1 MERQGKSDGGSE
13 RPGEFELIETLFA
26 PLTAKAAGAYALKD
40 DAALYSAQPGYETVL
55 TVDAMVEGVH
65 FLSEDPP
72 EDISRKLLRVNLSD
86 LAAKG
91 AVPKGYLLVAG
102 WRRDTPLEWIK
113 KFCAGLSR
121 DQEVFDVSL
130 WGGDTVVTPGPLTFS
145 LTAVGEVPSG
155 RMIHRSGAR
164 AGDAIYVTGTI
175 GDSALGLMMLQ
186 GGLDIPDEGQAAH
199 LASRYRRPEPRTT
212 FGPRLCGVAHAALDV
227 SDGLMADLG
236 HICEVSGTGAR
247 IELDLVPLSEAARA
261 ALGRR
266 PGLVE
271 QIASGG
277 DDYEILFTIAPERAA
292 AVAAIA
298 REAGVPATRIGTIL
312 ERSEGVTA
320 VDASGNRIPLKQ
332 LGYRHF

>member
-1 MERQGKSDGGSE
+1 MERREKPDQGNE

-26 PLTAKAAGAYALKD
+26 PLTEKAAGAYALKD
-40 DAALYSAQPGYETVL
+40 DAALYSAAPGCETVL
-55 TVDAMVEGVH
+55 TVDALVEGVH
-65 FLSEDPP
+65 FLPDDPP

-91 AVPKGYLLVAG
+91 AAPKGYLLVAA
-102 WRRDTPLEWIK
+102 WRTDTPLEWIR
-113 KFCAGLSR
+113 KFSAGLAR
-121 DQEVFDVSL
+121 DQEVFGVSL

-145 LTAVGEVPSG
+145 ITAVGEVPSG
-155 RMIHRSGAR
+155 CMIRRGGAR

-175 GDSALGLMMLQ
+175 GDGALGLLMLQ
-186 GGLDIPDEGQAAH
+186 GGLAVPDEEQAAH
-199 LASRYRRPEPRTT
+199 LAGRYRKPEPRTT
-212 FGPRLCGVAHAALDV
+212 FGPRLCGIAHAALDV

-247 IELDLVPLSEAARA
+247 IELGRVPLSEAARA
-261 ALGRR
+261 ALDRQ

-271 QIASGG
+271 RIAGGG
-277 DDYEILFTIAPERAA
+277 DDYEILFTVPPERAE

-298 REAGVPATRIGTIL
+298 RETGVPATRIGTIL
-312 ERSEGVTA
+312 ERGEGVTA
-320 VDASGNRIPLKQ
+320 VDASGQPIPLKQ